1 MATLTP
7 WNPFRALELAT
18 TLAKPGATT
27 YTPALDVLERDG
39 KLHVRIDAPGLDKDE
54 ISLEVKDNRLV
65 ISGERRVEESVEGDR
80 HWHFERSF
88 GAFRRVVVLPKGL
101 RTQDLATTMKEGVLE
116 IRVPRDLEN
125 ASRDASVRDAR
136 RISMA

>member
-88 GAFRRVVVLPKGL
+88 GAFRRVVALPRGID
-101 RTQDLATTMKEGVLE
+101 QATASASYENGVLE
-116 IRVPRDLEN
+116 VVLELPRKPEPLK
-125 ASRDASVRDAR
+125 
-136 RISMA
+136 ISIS